1 MILLQYEKVKNTVFS
16 VRRSLQ
22 NYLKTSMV
30 VFIYFLIFFH
40 LFILGYQEPFANGA
54 KVCECYI
61 A

>member
-1 MILLQYEKVKNTVFS
+1 MILLQYEKIKNTVFS

-30 VFIYFLIFFH
+30 VFILSYFHFF
-40 LFILGYQEPFANGA
+40 LLGYQEPFANGA